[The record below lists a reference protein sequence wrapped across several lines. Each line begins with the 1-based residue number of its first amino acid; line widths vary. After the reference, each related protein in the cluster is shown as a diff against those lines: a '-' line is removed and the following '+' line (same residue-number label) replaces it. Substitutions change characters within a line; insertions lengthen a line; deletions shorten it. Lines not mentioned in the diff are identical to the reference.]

1 MQQLYLC
8 CKIPGISAIDET
20 MDLQEAL
27 CVGRYY
33 SDIEPVAVTREVDA
47 DGVASTVVRVIFS
60 AEDGALVNESWSRLK
75 RFGQG
80 VAARLGLMRGGVKV
94 YFAEGRWNV
103 YAFNRQ
109 FGLDDWGE

>member
-8 CKIPGISAIDET
+8 CKILGFSAIDEAL
-20 MDLQEAL
+20 DLPEAL
-27 CVGRYY
+27 HVGRYY

-80 VAARLGLMRGGVKV
+80 VAARLGLARSGVKV

>member
-8 CKIPGISAIDET
+8 CEIPGLSIMDET
-20 MDLQEAL
+20 MDLPEAL
-27 CVGRYY
+27 RIGRYY
-33 SDIEPVAVTREVDA
+33 SDIEPVAVTREVNT

-60 AEDGALVNESWSRLK
+60 AEDGALVNESLSRLK
-75 RFGQG
+75 RFGRG
-80 VAARLGLMRGGVKV
+80 VAARLGLTRSGIKV